1 MQVMSNLLYYYGTCG
16 VVKEMLLKRYFSKVW
31 SSYFHFSFQK
41 KTLLLQD
48 I

>member
-1 MQVMSNLLYYYGTCG
+1 MSNLLYYYGTCG

-31 SSYFHFSFQK
+31 SSNFHFSFQK